1 MKPGAPRGLRTD
13 RSGGAA
19 RPATDIMPNIMISCG
34 EASGDLYAG
43 ALVREL
49 RRLEPAVHV
58 AGFGGDLLREA
69 GAELVGDFRGL
80 TVTGLVEALG
90 VLPRSWVMY
99 RRLLDEAVRRAP
111 DVFVAIDFPD
121 FNCRVAAALKR
132 RGVPIVYY
140 VSPQIWAWRSGRLRR
155 LKALVDQMLVIFPF
169 EEDIYRQAD
178 MHVRFVGHPLVDL
191 ARPRQGREAFLGG
204 IGLDPAAPTVAL
216 LPGSRPNELRQI
228 LPDLVRAAA
237 LIGARVPRTQFV
249 LARAPHLD
257 ESLFA
262 AFTERGL
269 GSAVVVERQTD
280 DVLAASDIALTAS
293 GTATVQAALHGCPM
307 VIVYRLGR
315 LTYRL
320 GKPFVHVDTYGMVN
334 LVAGRRIMPEL
345 IQDDFTPDAVAREAI
360 ALLTDPG
367 RAAEARA
374 GLREVRDRLG
384 GEGASRRAAEAV
396 LAVAAGSRGTGR
408 RAVN

>member
-1 MKPGAPRGLRTD
+1 
-13 RSGGAA
+13 
-19 RPATDIMPNIMISCG
+19 MPNIMISCG
-34 EASGDLYAG
+34 ESSGDLYAA

-49 RRLEPAVHV
+49 RRLAPAVRV
-58 AGFGGDLLREA
+58 TGFGGDLLREA

-80 TVTGLVEALG
+80 TVTGLIEAVS
-90 VLPRSWVMY
+90 VLPRSWQMY
-99 RRLLDEAVRRAP
+99 RRLLDEVARQAP

-121 FNCRVAAALKR
+121 FNCRLAAAFRR

-140 VSPQIWAWRSGRLRR
+140 VSPQIWAWRSGRLRK
-155 LKALVDQMLVIFPF
+155 LKSLVDEMLVIFPF
-169 EEDIYRQAD
+169 EEDIYRRAG
-178 MHVRFVGHPLVDL
+178 MRVRFVGHPLVDL
-191 ARPRQGREAFLGG
+191 ALASQDRTAFLGR
-204 IGLDPAAPTVAL
+204 IGLDPDAPTVAL
-216 LPGSRPNELRQI
+216 LPGSRPNEVRRI

-237 LIGARVPRTQFV
+237 LIGDRLPRTQFV
-249 LARAPHLD
+249 VARAPNLD

-262 AFTERGL
+262 ALTGRGL
-269 GSAVVVERQTD
+269 RAAVIERRTD
-280 DVLAASDIALTAS
+280 DVLAASDIVLTAS

-307 VIVYRLGR
+307 VIVYRLSP

-374 GLREVRDRLG
+374 DLREVCDRLG
-384 GEGASRRAAEAV
+384 GEGASRRAAEAI
-396 LAVAAGSRGTGR
+396 LAVAVGTRGAGGG
-408 RAVN
+408 VD

>member
-1 MKPGAPRGLRTD
+1 
-13 RSGGAA
+13 
-19 RPATDIMPNIMISCG
+19 MPNIMISCG
-34 EASGDLYAG
+34 ESSGDLYAA

-49 RRLEPAVHV
+49 RRLEPAVRV
-58 AGFGGDLLREA
+58 TGIGGDLLREA

-80 TVTGLVEALG
+80 TVTGLIEALS
-90 VLPRSWVMY
+90 VLPRSWQMY
-99 RRLLDEAVRRAP
+99 RRLVDEVARQAP

-121 FNCRVAAALKR
+121 FNCRVAAALRR

-140 VSPQIWAWRSGRLRR
+140 VSPQIWAWRSGRLRK
-155 LKALVDQMLVIFPF
+155 LKALVDEMLVIFPF
-169 EEDIYRQAD
+169 EEDIYRRSG
-178 MHVRFVGHPLVDL
+178 MRVRFVGHPLVDL
-191 ARPRQGREAFLGG
+191 AHASQDRTAFLGG
-204 IGLDPAAPTVAL
+204 IGLDPDAPTVAL
-216 LPGSRPNELRQI
+216 LPGSRPNEIRRI

-237 LIGARVPRTQFV
+237 LIGDRLPRTQFV
-249 LARAPHLD
+249 VARAPNLD

-262 AFTERGL
+262 ALTGRGL
-269 GSAVVVERQTD
+269 RAAVIERRTD
-280 DVLAASDIALTAS
+280 DVLAASDIVLTAS

-307 VIVYRLGR
+307 VIVYRLSP

-374 GLREVRDRLG
+374 DLREVCDRLG
-384 GEGASRRAAEAV
+384 GEGASRRAAEAI
-396 LAVAAGSRGTGR
+396 LAVAVGTRGAGGG
-408 RAVN
+408 VD